1 MSIST
6 QSIPLFIEAIKA
18 EITANA
24 DEVTALDQA
33 IGDGDHVT
41 NLKRGLEALEKQT
54 SELSEM
60 DWSAA
65 LMKIG
70 MTLMST
76 MGGASGSLYGSLFVA
91 MGKEAQKTE
100 MDAAGFA
107 DIFDAGVTAVK
118 TRGKADLGEKTM
130 LDTLIPAS
138 RALNE
143 KADIAA
149 SDLLEAVKKAA
160 YEGMLS
166 TEDMLATKGRASFL
180 GERARGHID
189 AGARTSQLMI
199 CAIADVIE
207 RS

>member
-1 MSIST
+1 M
-6 QSIPLFIEAIKA
+6 A
-18 EITANA
+18 ANA

-41 NLKRGLEALEKQT
+41 NLLRGLEALEKQAAD
-54 SELSEM
+54 LSEM

-65 LMKIG
+65 FMKIG

-91 MGKEAQKTE
+91 MGKEAKNNE
-100 MDAAGFA
+100 MSLQGMAE
-107 DIFDAGVTAVK
+107 IFHAGVQAVK
-118 TRGKADLGEKTM
+118 TRGKAELGEKTM
-130 LDTLIPAS
+130 LDSLIPAS
-138 RALNE
+138 HALNV
-143 KADIAA
+143 KADACA
-149 SDLLEAVKKAA
+149 SDVLEAIKQAA
-160 YEGMLS
+160 YDGMLS
-166 TEDMLATKGRASFL
+166 TKDMLATKGRASFL

-207 RS
+207 KN